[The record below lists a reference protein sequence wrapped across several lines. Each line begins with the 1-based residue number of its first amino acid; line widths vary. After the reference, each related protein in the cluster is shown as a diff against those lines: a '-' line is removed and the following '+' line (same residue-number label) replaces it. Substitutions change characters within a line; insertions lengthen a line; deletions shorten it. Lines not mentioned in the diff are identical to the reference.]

1 MTGKRD
7 RRLSNTDT
15 AADITDANLRERVT
29 DFHGLLRK
37 IYILQN
43 SIRFFVSL
51 VLVNFPHKIDTRVLF
66 MLETNLNKLFET
78 NSKLAVIPD
87 DPDAQI
93 IYHDTPYISYPQII
107 LGDNFL
113 AYYNGILRCC
123 SALRTGVILLPYQQS
138 FEINTGTQSLNV
150 NFRGLNK

>member
-1 MTGKRD
+1 MAYLEKY
-7 RRLSNTDT
+7 
-15 AADITDANLRERVT
+15 
-29 DFHGLLRK
+29 
-37 IYILQN
+37 IYYRIPLG
-43 SIRFFVSL
+43 FFVSL

-107 LGDNFL
+107 LDDNFL
-113 AYYNGILRCC
+113 AYYTGLLKSRI
-123 SALRTGVILLPYQQS
+123 ALIKDVILLPYPKV
-138 FEINTGTQSLNV
+138 L
-150 NFRGLNK
+150 K